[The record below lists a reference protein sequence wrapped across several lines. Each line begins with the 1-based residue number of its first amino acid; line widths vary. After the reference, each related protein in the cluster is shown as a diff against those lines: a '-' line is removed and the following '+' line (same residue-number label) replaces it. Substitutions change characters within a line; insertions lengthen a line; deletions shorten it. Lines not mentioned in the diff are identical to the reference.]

1 MLGEDDQDWERDEE
15 GKYFLSGCGD
25 GSPDDGPLVDIV
37 PVRHGVTETWSFN
50 TMDAGGDSA
59 LPFHPV
65 CFKSSRLF
73 RKVDWARWMFMAF
86 GLGERLKGV
95 MMI

>member
-50 TMDAGGDSA
+50 TMDA
-59 LPFHPV
+59 V
-65 CFKSSRLF
+65 SSSSIVF
-73 RKVDWARWMFMAF
+73 P
-86 GLGERLKGV
+86 KG
-95 MMI
+95 